1 MGTIEEELKEKKRR
15 LQELLSSRSGATCA
29 GMYSSEID
37 VRRETEIEELEEDIR
52 RLEGRLKPS

>member
-15 LQELLSSRSGATCA
+15 LRELLDSRSGATCA
-29 GMYSSEID
+29 GVYSSEID

-52 RLEGRLKPS
+52 RLEGQLESG